1 VFAVI
6 HCYISEIGYEITCI
20 LKFVLILFFFSSIIK
35 PFNMTPNCSD
45 TVLFLYILSGLL
57 EDTPYRRHEHERF
70 ESVSRE
76 KVFIKC

>member
-1 VFAVI
+1 MFAII

-20 LKFVLILFFFSSIIK
+20 LKFVLILFFSSIIK
-35 PFNMTPNCSD
+35 TLNMTPNCSD
-45 TVLFLYILSGLL
+45 TVPFLYIVSGLL
-57 EDTPYRRHEHERF
+57 EDRPYRRHEH